1 MFFKTSAR
9 LTLPLLVLALVFGR
23 LGLWQMERMSEKEEL
38 FQQFENAPLLTIEQA
53 LAREQRFARVEAF
66 GRYDAR
72 RHILLDNRIL
82 NGRAGVHALTPFS
95 MENGTTLLVNRG
107 WLPMPPDRLSLPAVP
122 TPEAALTIRGRLNRM
137 PLDGLRIG
145 EADVLTADQW
155 PQLVTDLD
163 PQAVAAALG
172 GALAPWILQL
182 SEHDASGFEG
192 RQWKAAVM
200 EPEVHGAYAFQWFS
214 LSAAVVVIW
223 VVLGIRRGRSQTKGK
238 NT

>member
-9 LTLPLLVLALVFGR
+9 LTLPLLVLTLVFGR

-145 EADVLTADQW
+145 EADVLTADHGYCNF
-155 PQLVTDLD
+155 PSMTR
-163 PQAVAAALG
+163 AASKAGSGKQPLWNPRFT
-172 GALAPWILQL
+172 AHTP
-182 SEHDASGFEG
+182 SSGF
-192 RQWKAAVM
+192 
-200 EPEVHGAYAFQWFS
+200 HC
-214 LSAAVVVIW
+214 
-223 VVLGIRRGRSQTKGK
+223 RRPWS
-238 NT
+238 